1 MKTGIFITEVESN
14 KKISIPL
21 KIAERIKL
29 QEGDKVEILLKKI
42 KSKRFEVNIGKNPLY
57 KLLNLSETK

>member
-14 KKISIPL
+14 KKLSIPL
-21 KIAERIKL
+21 EIAERIKL

-42 KSKRFEVNIGKNPLY
+42 KSKRFEVNIGKNSLY
-57 KLLNLSETK
+57 KLLTLSETK